1 MIDPTDEQG
10 SFLRRW
16 SRLKRQE
23 PEAPLPA
30 TAAPVEPDEIPP
42 PAETIPLEDI
52 AGWMGR
58 RLPEGWREIALRRVW
73 SADTAIRDFV
83 GLADYDWDWN
93 LPVGAAGA
101 APGWGPLRATDDM
114 VRLLARAIG
123 EPEPPPDP
131 ALAAPEAAP
140 EAAPVIAALETPA
153 PPFEGGVPTP
163 VAVAIEVPP
172 APNLPPR
179 RGGKAAPV

>member
-1 MIDPTDEQG
+1 VSDPPDENEG

-23 PEAPLPA
+23 PAPTPPV
-30 TAAPVEPDEIPP
+30 TAAPAEPDDIPP

-73 SADTAIRDFV
+73 SADIAIRDFV
-83 GLADYDWDWN
+83 GLADYAWDWN

-123 EPEPPPDP
+123 EPEPPADT
-131 ALAAPEAAP
+131 ALAAPETELVIAVVETPVPQIEASMTAP
-140 EAAPVIAALETPA
+140 EP
-153 PPFEGGVPTP
+153 
-163 VAVAIEVPP
+163 VAIEALP
-172 APNLPPR
+172 APSLPPR